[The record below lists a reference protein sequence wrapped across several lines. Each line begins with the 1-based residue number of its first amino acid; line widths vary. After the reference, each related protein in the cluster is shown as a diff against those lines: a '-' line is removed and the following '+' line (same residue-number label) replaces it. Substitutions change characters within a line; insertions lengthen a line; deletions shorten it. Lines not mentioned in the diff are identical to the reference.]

1 MSMRIGALRP
11 VWLTKRRR
19 PLDNLFKLL
28 GGKTLWVRRLVS
40 GGSVEADSRKY
51 ILVWNGAANIAGNM
65 AGGNFLVG
73 LYAIIHVS
81 DVLLGVLTT
90 LIQFCNIFQIL
101 SPLLLNRFKQKK
113 PVLLVT
119 RIIYYTFYIV
129 IIGLIPYVGGEDGLR
144 VGLLLAATVLAN
156 LINAVAAPGYSVL
169 HIRSIPEESRA
180 DFFSVLNLL
189 NNVCIYVFILACG
202 YVVDFFRISGNY
214 LAGLTVVRII
224 GLLFAA
230 LEIYAHCHIHEFDE
244 PGVKESADE
253 NPRPRINIFLPL
265 RNKEFM
271 ICTLLTG
278 LWSFFAN
285 IPGMYYS
292 SYLVNDVVTPFSYLG
307 IVNFLSV
314 PIMIFAIPVWNHVI
328 RRISWF
334 KTISLSLLLVSL
346 HYFMLPFVSKDNYI
360 YLYTAA
366 LIYYFSIIPGVSI
379 VTSNLPYYK
388 LPEEGR
394 TDFLAFYAGFNSFM
408 AMLGLFCGSVF
419 IAGTASVKLNVF
431 NFSIGN
437 KQFIMVIAGF
447 LIFCLGIFYRIIA
460 KKEKSAL

>member
-1 MSMRIGALRP
+1 MSMRTGAFWP

-19 PLDNLFKLL
+19 PLENLFKLL
-28 GGKTLWVRRLVS
+28 NGKTRWVRRLVS

-101 SPLLLNRFKQKK
+101 SPLLLNRFKRKK
-113 PVLLVT
+113 LVLLAT
-119 RIIYYTFYIV
+119 RIVYYTFFIV
-129 IIGLIPYVGGEDGLR
+129 VIGLIPLVPGEDGFR
-144 VGLLLAATVLAN
+144 VGLLLAATVFAN
-156 LINAVAAPGYSVL
+156 LINALAAPGYSVL

-189 NNVCIYVFILACG
+189 INICIYVFILIGG
-202 YVVDFFRISGNY
+202 YVVDFFRSSGS
-214 LAGLTVVRII
+214 LFAGITAVRII
-224 GLLFAA
+224 GLFFAA
-230 LEIYAHCHIHEFDE
+230 LEIYAHCHVHEFDE
-244 PGVKESADE
+244 PGSEEPGGD
-253 NPRPRINIFLPL
+253 PHPRINIFLPL

-278 LWSFFAN
+278 LYSFFAN

-292 SYLVNDVVTPFSYLG
+292 SYLVNDVVAPFSYLG
-307 IVNFLSV
+307 VVNFLSV
-314 PIMIFAIPVWNHVI
+314 PIMLFAIPVWNHII
-328 RRISWF
+328 RNSSWF
-334 KTISLSLLLVSL
+334 KTISLSLLLVSF
-346 HYFMLPFVSKDNYI
+346 HYFMLPFVSRDNYV

-366 LIYYFSIIPGVSI
+366 MIYYFSIIPGVSI
-379 VTSNLPYYK
+379 VTSNLPFYK

-419 IAGTASVKLNVF
+419 VAGTGSLKLEVF
-431 NFSIGN
+431 SFSIGN
-437 KQFIMVIAGF
+437 KQFIMVIAGLLLF
-447 LIFCLGIFYRIIA
+447 SLGILYRFIA
-460 KKEKSAL
+460 KKETEAL